1 MASRKRGTGQSLLQ
15 REKMAVV
22 LYCKE
27 LETEKP
33 SMSMKEICEKAAHI
47 FDVTLYLFPIFEILF
62 HNPFPYRFTQPLLL
76 K

>member
-22 LYCKE
+22 LYCIE

-47 FDVTLYLFPIFEILF
+47 LM
-62 HNPFPYRFTQPLLL
+62 
-76 K
+76 

>member
-22 LYCKE
+22 RYCKE

-33 SMSMKEICEKAAHI
+33 WMSMKEICEKAAHI
-47 FDVTLYLFPIFEILF
+47 FEVNYFLVFSCF
-62 HNPFPYRFTQPLLL
+62 
-76 K
+76 